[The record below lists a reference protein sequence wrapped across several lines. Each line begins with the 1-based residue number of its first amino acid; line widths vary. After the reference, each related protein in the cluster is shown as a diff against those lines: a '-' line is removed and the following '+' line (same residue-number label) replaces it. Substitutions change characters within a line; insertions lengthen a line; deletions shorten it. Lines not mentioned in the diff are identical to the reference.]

1 MVHMVNDYI
10 ITSNLLK
17 ELNQT
22 FILLIP
28 KKEDPRHL
36 EDFRTISLYK
46 TIYKVLTKIVAN
58 CIKPVLDNFIRPN
71 HNDFLLGQQILDVI
85 ITTHEVIY
93 SMERSTNPSMY
104 LKLDI

>member
-1 MVHMVNDYI
+1 MVNDYI

-36 EDFRTISLYK
+36 EDFRPISLCK
-46 TIYKVLTKIVAN
+46 KIYKVLTKIMDN
-58 CIKPVLDNFIRPN
+58 YIKPLLDNFIGPN
-71 HNDFLLGQQILDVI
+71 HNDFFLGQQILDVI

-93 SMERSTNPSMY
+93 SMERSRNPIMFF
-104 LKLDI
+104 KLDI